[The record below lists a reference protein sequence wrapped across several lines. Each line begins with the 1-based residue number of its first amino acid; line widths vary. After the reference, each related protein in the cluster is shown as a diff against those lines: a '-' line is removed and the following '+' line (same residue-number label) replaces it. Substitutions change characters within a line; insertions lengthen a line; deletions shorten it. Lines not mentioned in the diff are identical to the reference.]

1 MKVMKEAAQGI
12 AKGLLRSA
20 SWNWK
25 PYSRL
30 ILYGEKADWVL
41 DWEMRALAN
50 TCERLGVKMA
60 NPIWKHAAQP
70 QSFFFSNHFVL
81 LNGDWKKLPPAR
93 IGFSYFHGLPNTG
106 NALFDKFYELLCQHH
121 GQFSRIQVS
130 HTHMRDLT
138 LGTGIDPSKVFL
150 IPIGINVDFFPFR
163 DAERKEA
170 MRSELGIP
178 QAAFVVGSF
187 QKDGVGWEEGLE
199 PKLIKGPDVFLS
211 TIELLKKAVGGDLFV
226 LLSGPSRGYVKRGL
240 ERMQV
245 PYKHLCIKSYPD
257 VAKLFQALDV
267 YLVASRQ
274 EGGPKAILESMASG
288 VPIVTTRVGQAMDL
302 VKHGENG
309 WMVAVEDSESL
320 ARCILQVRDLEQD
333 ALMPIL
339 KKGRATAEANS
350 YESQFPLWAEFMK
363 GFVETR

>member
-1 MKVMKEAAQGI
+1 MKIMKPFLQNTAQT
-12 AKGLLRSA
+12 AVRAA

-25 PYSRL
+25 PFSKL
-30 ILYGEKADWVL
+30 ILYGEDSGWSL
-41 DWEMRALAN
+41 DWDMWELGRIVR
-50 TCERLGVKMA
+50 RLGVRIAK
-60 NPIWKHAAQP
+60 PIWKHAAAP
-70 QSFFFSNHFVL
+70 QSIFFASQFFLIDGSWQRFDRHRL
-81 LNGDWKKLPPAR
+81 A
-93 IGFSYFHGLPNTG
+93 FSYFHGMPGTG
-106 NALFDKFYELLCQHH
+106 DATFDAVYKALCNLHEQIT
-121 GQFSRIQVS
+121 RIQVS
-130 HTHMRDLT
+130 HTQMRDVT

-163 DAERKEA
+163 SAEQK
-170 MRSELGIP
+170 
-178 QAAFVVGSF
+178 QAARAELSIPPSSFVVGSF

-211 TIELLKKAVGGDLFV
+211 TIEKLKKDVGDLFV

-245 PYKHLCIKSYPD
+245 PYKHLYIKSYPD

-309 WMVAVEDSESL
+309 WMVDVEDSESL
-320 ARCILQVRDLEQD
+320 ARSILQVRDFEQD

-339 KKGRATAEANS
+339 KKGRATAEANT
-350 YESQFPLWAEFMK
+350 YESQLPLWAAFMK
-363 GFVETR
+363 GFVEIR

>member
-1 MKVMKEAAQGI
+1 MKVIKASAEGI
-12 AKGLLRSA
+12 AKGLLRAA
-20 SWNWK
+20 SWGWK

-41 DWEMRALAN
+41 DWEMHALAN
-50 TCERLGVKMA
+50 TCDRLGVKMA
-60 NPIWKHAAQP
+60 KPIWKHASQP

-81 LNGDWKKLPPAR
+81 LKNDWQKLLPGR
-93 IGFSYFHGLPNTG
+93 IGFSYFHGMPNTG
-106 NALFDKFYELLCQHH
+106 DALFDKFYGLLRQHH
-121 GQFSRIQVS
+121 EQFSRIQVS
-130 HTHMRDLT
+130 HTQMRDLT

-170 MRSELGIP
+170 MRLELGIS
-178 QAAFVVGSF
+178 QSAFVVGSF

-211 TIELLKKAVGGDLFV
+211 TIELLKKDVGNLFV

-245 PYKHLCIKSYPD
+245 PYKHFYIKSYPD
-257 VAKLFQALDV
+257 VAKLFQASDV

-288 VPIVTTRVGQAMDL
+288 VPIITTRVGQAMDL
-302 VKHGENG
+302 VTHGENG
-309 WMVAVEDSESL
+309 WMADVEDSESL
-320 ARCILQVRDLEQD
+320 ARCILQVRSMEQET
-333 ALMPIL
+333 LTPIL
-339 KKGRATAEANS
+339 RRGRMMAEANS

-363 GFVETR
+363 GFVEAH